1 MEYLNYLFSAA
12 AWWIWMLVAAAAGA
26 LVYLNRHSFGVTEF
40 LYTFPLI
47 GRLARFSKDYSES
60 NSQAGW
66 LNVENTLCRDY
77 ARHCTAISQEE
88 FDNNILYLKKTYDH
102 GRREIPMWVICML
115 GLLVIMEALGFS
127 YILGGLMAAEA
138 SENIRTAL
146 MVGIVLVLATILIWV
161 THQAGHQYFRTSL
174 LRHCFREFQKDKRA
188 DRAFSSEIV
197 SLDQDQH
204 VDDLQPT
211 HVQCVNRVISK
222 PGDVGNHAWAWI
234 AGVLVVTI
242 AIGSIV
248 LRVDAMHVAQA
259 EMADASVAAMPG
271 GGDAAAADPALADP
285 AAMPDPAAAAMPD
298 AAAAPAAAP
307 AAAAPKPAGPDA
319 AKENAALMGFIMLAI
334 IFVVTQ
340 MVGVGVGLRYGFAG
354 KQSKLAHKATNGHA
368 EYGSYFAPVEQKMM
382 IANARLLKLH
392 QLLEKHSPT
401 PIDFPKDFF
410 HFVQEQKA
418 RGASYLQMPPPDRGQ
433 TAAAPAPAAKANGH
447 APDGMGDAP
456 GEIPVATDPLD
467 EAQQPEGQA

>member
-1 MEYLNYLFSAA
+1 MEYLNYLFSMA
-12 AWWIWMLVAAAAGA
+12 AWWIWMLAAAVAGA

-40 LYTFPLI
+40 LYTLPLI

-102 GRREIPMWVICML
+102 GRREIPMWVIGML
-115 GLLVIMEALGFS
+115 GLLVMMEALGFS

-174 LRHCFREFQKDKRA
+174 LRHCFREFQKDKRP

-204 VDDLQPT
+204 VDDAQPT
-211 HVQCVNRVISK
+211 HVQCVNRVINK
-222 PGDVGNHAWAWI
+222 PGDLGNHAWAWI

-242 AIGSIV
+242 AVGSIV

-259 EMADASVAAMPG
+259 EMADSSVAAMPG
-271 GGDAAAADPALADP
+271 GGEAAAAADPALADP
-285 AAMPDPAAAAMPD
+285 AAMPDPAAAPAASPPPAA
-298 AAAAPAAAP
+298 AAAAPQ
-307 AAAAPKPAGPDA
+307 A

-410 HFVQEQKA
+410 HFVQQEKA
-418 RGASYLQMPPPDRGQ
+418 RGATYLQMPPPERGR
-433 TAAAPAPAAKANGH
+433 TAPAGAAAARANGH
-447 APDGMGDAP
+447 AADGMGDAP
-456 GEIPVATDPLD
+456 GEIAVAADAFG